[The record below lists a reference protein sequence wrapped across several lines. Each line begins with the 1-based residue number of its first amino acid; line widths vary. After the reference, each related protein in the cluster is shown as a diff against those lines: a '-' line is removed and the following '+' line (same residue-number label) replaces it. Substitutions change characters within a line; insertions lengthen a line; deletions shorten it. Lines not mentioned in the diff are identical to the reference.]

1 MEIEFKNGIP
11 GFENYKKFI
20 VNDIENNKDF
30 KSIVSVD
37 DEYVGFIAVSPFTI
51 INDYEFDI
59 NDEVINLLEIEKA
72 EDVMVLGLVRL
83 GKTVKESTVNLK
95 APIII
100 NIRNNKGMQYI
111 IQNDKYLTREP
122 IIRGDK

>member
-59 NDEVINLLEIEKA
+59 NDEVIDLLEIEKA

-100 NIRNNKGMQYI
+100 NIKNNKGMQYI

>member
-100 NIRNNKGMQYI
+100 NIKNNKGMQYI

>member
-83 GKTVKESTVNLK
+83 GETVKESTVNLK

-100 NIRNNKGMQYI
+100 NVKNNKGMQYI

>member
-20 VNDIENNKDF
+20 LNDIDGYPGF
-30 KSIVSVD
+30 KSIVSIN
-37 DEYVGFIAVSPFTI
+37 DEYIGFVAISPFE
-51 INDYEFDI
+51 INKEYEFYI

-72 EDVMVLGLVRL
+72 EDIMVLGLVRL
-83 GKTVKESTVNLK
+83 GKTIKESTVNLK

-100 NIRNNKGMQYI
+100 NIKNNKGMQYI

-122 IIRGDK
+122 ITRGDN

>member
-20 VNDIENNKDF
+20 LNDIENNKDF

-59 NDEVINLLEIEKA
+59 NDEVIDLLEIEKT

-100 NIRNNKGMQYI
+100 NIKNNKGMQYI

>member
-11 GFENYKKFI
+11 GFESYKKFI

-37 DEYVGFIAVSPFTI
+37 DEYIGFIAVSPFTI
-51 INDYEFDI
+51 IKDYEFDI
-59 NDEVINLLEIEKA
+59 NDEVINSLEIEKA

-100 NIRNNKGMQYI
+100 NVKNNKGMQYI

-122 IIRGDK
+122 IIRGDN

>member
-1 MEIEFKNGIP
+1 MEIEFKNGITE
-11 GFENYKKFI
+11 FENYKKFI

-59 NDEVINLLEIEKA
+59 NDEVIDLLEIEKA

-100 NIRNNKGMQYI
+100 NIKNNKGMQYI

>member
-1 MEIEFKNGIP
+1 MDIEFKNGIP

-100 NIRNNKGMQYI
+100 NIKNNKGMQYI

>member
-100 NIRNNKGMQYI
+100 NVKNNKGMQYI

>member
-100 NIRNNKGMQYI
+100 NIKNNKGMQYI

-122 IIRGDK
+122 IIRGDN

>member
-83 GKTVKESTVNLK
+83 GETVKESTVNLK

-100 NIRNNKGMQYI
+100 NVKNNKGMQYI

-122 IIRGDK
+122 IIRRDK

>member
-59 NDEVINLLEIEKA
+59 NDEVIDLLEIEKA

-100 NIRNNKGMQYI
+100 NVKNNKGMQYI

>member
-100 NIRNNKGMQYI
+100 NVKNNKGMQYI

-122 IIRGDK
+122 IIRGDN

>member
-83 GKTVKESTVNLK
+83 GETVKESTVNLK

-100 NIRNNKGMQYI
+100 NIKNNKGMQYI